1 MNQTTNQNTSNG
13 PKPWYKEPWPWFLM
27 LGPAIV
33 VVAGF
38 FTYYLA
44 VAYKDDMVVDDYYDE
59 GQSISILLAKEQ
71 LAVDQHI
78 SANIIMNEDG
88 SHLRAFLKSD
98 APLDEEVV
106 LSIIHPAKGGMDQ
119 VVPLKLVDKNAQM
132 YEAEFK
138 PLPAMNNWLVQIE
151 NKDKTWRLQDKWIV
165 SQGGSFAL
173 IPGAH
178 QLAEQK

>member
-1 MNQTTNQNTSNG
+1 MKQTTSQNIEHS

-59 GQSISILLAKEQ
+59 GKSITVLLAKEQ
-71 LAVDQHI
+71 LAVDNHM
-78 SANIIMNEDG
+78 SVNIMMNEEG
-88 SHLRAFLKSD
+88 NHLRAFVKSD
-98 APLDEEVV
+98 KPLDDELE

-132 YEAEFK
+132 YEADFK
-138 PLPAMNNWLVQIE
+138 PLPAMNNWLVQVE
-151 NKDKTWRLQDKWIV
+151 NKDKTWRIQDKWIV
-165 SQGGSFAL
+165 SQGGSFTL
-173 IPGAH
+173 EPGSH
-178 QLAEQK
+178 NVSEQK